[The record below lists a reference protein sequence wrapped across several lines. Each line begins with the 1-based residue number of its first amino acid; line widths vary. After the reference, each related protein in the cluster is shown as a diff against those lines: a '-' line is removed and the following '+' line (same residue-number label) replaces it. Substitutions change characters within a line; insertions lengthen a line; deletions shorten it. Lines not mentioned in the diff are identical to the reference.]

1 MSFFGAFD
9 KTRGARNQAKYAN
22 LKARYQHEANRAKY
36 NNNKAAFRAN
46 EDARVI
52 GTSRARS
59 DAYRKLI
66 IGSSERAK
74 KGAEQAYKAY
84 ARARRGPEQ
93 GRTSQRAMSDFDMLL
108 QKQAALEN
116 SVTLAGGEAMQ
127 QQLLA
132 RERKAQGIHAKN
144 LAALGI
150 PAQTPLM
157 MPYEK
162 ENKFMTAMNFVNFAA
177 STVSGVGKAW
187 DTAGNAGEAFGL
199 WDYG

>member
-93 GRTSQRAMSDFDMLL
+93 GRSSQRAMSDFDMLL

-116 SVTLAGGEAMQ
+116 SVSLAGGEAMQ

-177 STVSGVGKAW
+177 STVAGISKADENVDSAGKHFKLW
-187 DTAGNAGEAFGL
+187 GN
-199 WDYG
+199 